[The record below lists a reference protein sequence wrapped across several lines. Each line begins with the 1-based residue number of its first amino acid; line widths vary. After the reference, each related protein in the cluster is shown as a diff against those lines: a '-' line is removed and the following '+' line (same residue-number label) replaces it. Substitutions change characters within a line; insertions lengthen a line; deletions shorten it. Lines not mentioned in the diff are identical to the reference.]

1 MNSTVVKDIK
11 EAYNSVYYDE
21 TNLFEDIVNYCHGI
35 NIFET
40 IEETEYFAN
49 LIIENEL
56 ANTFV
61 EDVLE
66 YYSEEQL
73 LDESYIAEVSAGLLK
88 TGMKVAGGLLKK
100 VTPAVRGLPA
110 KTLAKKGYTP
120 GGFSSTGKQLG
131 KVNKPALATQTRSIQ
146 QARAARKPPEPQKAN
161 KYADMLAQ
169 KKASQATKPTAPKPA
184 TTKPGGMT
192 PSYVA
197 KRGIT
202 DTLATTLALGMGH
215 MAGLKPATNVLK
227 QFAQPIV
234 RTIKPAA
241 TRTAPTALPSAGK
254 TVASKPTFKPEA
266 LPKSPKLAEPAGKL
280 ATTKA
285 PKPTFKP
292 EALPKA
298 KATTEPGGALVRVK
312 GSKPT
317 FKPEALPK
325 AKATTEPGGALVST
339 RSSKPTF
346 KPEAL
351 PKAKATTE
359 PAGKLATTKTP
370 KTTKTGL
377 SPEGQAIQRLNKMTG
392 GGPLGTRE
400 LPKLS
405 PRAPKPAWEAGAKP
419 PKPQQ
424 VPGQVQRSV
433 ALPSSKTI
441 SSVKPS
447 KKTPEPSTG
456 GKPPRGGG
464 LTNTVRATLSPAE
477 RTGNMKYP
485 GLEKYATGSGPGT
498 GGAKPPKKSML
509 GPAVAAAG
517 AALASSDSERKQ
529 KKTEKQQK
537 ALVSNIEK
545 PKKKVTGEDVRKSFD
560 TAFATERKLKGSKG
574 TFRWTNPLTKKT
586 GTYTTKMAK
595 ESIDNFDIILDSLLV
610 EGYSNEDALSIMA
623 NLDEAAVTKL
633 LLKLQKALPKL
644 SDEGK
649 KTARGIM
656 KKQDSTAADL
666 ERQKMSPVRKQ
677 QSKQRYERETEDRYG
692 HQSLS
697 AAERNSSMR

>member
-1 MNSTVVKDIK
+1 MNSSVVKDIK
-11 EAYNSVYYDE
+11 NAYNSVYYDE
-21 TNLFEDIVNYCHGI
+21 NNLFEDIVNYCQGVD
-35 NIFET
+35 IFET
-40 IEETEYFAN
+40 LEESEYFAN

-56 ANTFV
+56 ACTFI

-120 GGFSSTGKQLG
+120 GGFSATGKQLG

-161 KYADMLAQ
+161 KYADMLSQ
-169 KKASQATKPTAPKPA
+169 KKASQAASPKPAAPKPA
-184 TTKPGGMT
+184 STKSGGMT

-197 KRGIT
+197 KRGVT

-234 RTIKPAA
+234 RTVKD
-241 TRTAPTALPSAGK
+241 TAPKTPPTLALPSAGK
-254 TVASKPTFKPEA
+254 TSAVKPRFKPEA
-266 LPKSPKLAEPAGKL
+266 LPKQPKLAEPAGKL
-280 ATTKA
+280 ATTRA

-298 KATTEPGGALVRVK
+298 KETAEPAGKLATTRAP
-312 GSKPT
+312 KPT

-325 AKATTEPGGALVST
+325 PNSQKIPGQIQRSITTPPS
-339 RSSKPTF
+339 
-346 KPEAL
+346 
-351 PKAKATTE
+351 
-359 PAGKLATTKTP
+359 
-370 KTTKTGL
+370 KTT
-377 SPEGQAIQRLNKMTG
+377 
-392 GGPLGTRE
+392 
-400 LPKLS
+400 
-405 PRAPKPAWEAGAKP
+405 
-419 PKPQQ
+419 
-424 VPGQVQRSV
+424 
-433 ALPSSKTI
+433 

-464 LTNTVRATLSPAE
+464 LTNTVRAKLSPTE
-477 RTGNMKYP
+477 KTGNMKYP

-498 GGAKPPKKSML
+498 GGGKPPKKSKL
-509 GPAVAAAG
+509 GPIAAASGAIAAG
-517 AALASSDSERKQ
+517 ASVSEKPSEDKN
-529 KKTEKQQK
+529 KKPSGK
-537 ALVSNIEK
+537 VSNIEK
-545 PKKKVTGEDVRKSFD
+545 PKKTVTGEDVRRSFD

-574 TFRWTNPLTKKT
+574 TFRWTNPLTGKS

-595 ESIDNFDIILDSLLV
+595 ESMDNFDIILDALLI
-610 EGYSNEDALSIMA
+610 EGYSNEDALVIMA

-644 SDEGK
+644 SDKGK
-649 KTARGIM
+649 EAARKIM
-656 KKQDSTAADL
+656 SRQTTTAADL
-666 ERQKMSPVRKQ
+666 ERQKMAPVRKQ
-677 QSKQRYERETEDRYG
+677 QTKQRQERETEDRYG
-692 HQSLS
+692 HPSLS
-697 AAERNSSMR
+697 AAERNPSMR